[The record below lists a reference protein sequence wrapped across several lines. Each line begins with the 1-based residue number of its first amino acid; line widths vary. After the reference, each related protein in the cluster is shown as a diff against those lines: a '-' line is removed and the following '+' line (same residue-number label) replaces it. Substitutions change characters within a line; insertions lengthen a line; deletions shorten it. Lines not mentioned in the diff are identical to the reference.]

1 MIQSIPFSQVTD
13 NWSGWSITEKWI
25 SSQGPGWLSNQSL
38 ENEIVGQEKPEMK
51 LLQGATQEKILGTVW
66 NHAKDMLL
74 SNVNLR
80 EQFSARLLEYLIQL
94 DSQQP
99 S

>member
-1 MIQSIPFSQVTD
+1 
-13 NWSGWSITEKWI
+13 
-25 SSQGPGWLSNQSL
+25 
-38 ENEIVGQEKPEMK
+38 MK
-51 LLQGATQEKILGTVW
+51 LRQGTTQEKILGTVW